1 MRGSDI
7 RTGDLFSYV
16 DLEQRV
22 PANHPLRLIR
32 RIVNEV
38 LAALHSEF
46 GRLYATEGRPSIAPE
61 RLLRALLLQAFY
73 SIRSERQLME
83 QLHYNLLYRWFIG
96 LGVDDQVWVP
106 TVFTKNRDRLLEA
119 EVARKFLAELLAHRD
134 VRALLS
140 DDHFSVDGTQVQAWA
155 SMKSFVANDGSSE
168 PPSPGRNGERHF
180 HREQRSNQT
189 HGSIT
194 DPEAKLAKKGKGK
207 EAKLAY
213 TGNVMTENRNGFVVE
228 AELRQVS
235 GAVERETAKDMI
247 VRYSPG
253 ARLCIRHAGL
263 QRYTARGAKHD
274 QSTLRHRRSHYP
286 PLRIRGQPAEA
297 QTGRGA
303 IRVGQD
309 HWRIGAANAA
319 WREEAGLQVHADNG
333 CLRSHQVAQVDRSNR
348 LNDSRLPNRQCRQR
362 FKLADNANPKP
373 MPT

>member
-22 PANHPLRLIR
+22 PGKPSTAIDPA
-32 RIVNEV
+32 IVNEV

-106 TVFTKNRDRLLEA
+106 TDVHEEPRPA
-119 EVARKFLAELLAHRD
+119 ARKPRWRANSWPNILAHRD
-134 VRALLS
+134 VHALLS

-168 PPSPGRNGERHF
+168 PQSPGRNGERHF

-207 EAKLAY
+207 E
-213 TGNVMTENRNGFVVE
+213 R
-228 AELRQVS
+228 S
-235 GAVERETAKDMI
+235 
-247 VRYSPG
+247 SP
-253 ARLCIRHAGL
+253 IRAM
-263 QRYTARGAKHD
+263 
-274 QSTLRHRRSHYP
+274 S
-286 PLRIRGQPAEA
+286 
-297 QTGRGA
+297 
-303 IRVGQD
+303 
-309 HWRIGAANAA
+309 
-319 WREEAGLQVHADNG
+319 
-333 CLRSHQVAQVDRSNR
+333 
-348 LNDSRLPNRQCRQR
+348 
-362 FKLADNANPKP
+362 
-373 MPT
+373 